1 MISRASAFLTAPR
14 ATARP
19 THGTPG
25 QLPGGGLS
33 SLPRRGFS
41 IHGDGLPQ
49 IGRWSLSPARF
60 AVKPGTIPTRTAQ
73 AART

>member
-1 MISRASAFLTAPR
+1 MNTRAQASLCFASR

-19 THGTPG
+19 SGTPG

-41 IHGDGLPQ
+41 IHGDGTLSC
-49 IGRWSLSPARF
+49 RLASSPAGV
-60 AVKPGTIPTRTAQ
+60 AVMPGIIQEGVA
-73 AART
+73 

>member
-1 MISRASAFLTAPR
+1 MNTRAQASLCFASR

-19 THGTPG
+19 SGTPG

-49 IGRWSLSPARF
+49 DGRWSLSPARF
-60 AVKPGTIPTRTAQ
+60 AVKPGTIQEGA
-73 AART
+73 